1 MDTNYEL
8 SLCFLFIILII
19 LYFYI
24 KTQPVIEGMK
34 KKKAKNPMAG
44 LLKKAMSGI
53 TKGISKMFKPITK
66 LLTSITKMF
75 KPITD
80 SIKKMKDFFKCLGK
94 YNADWINL
102 IKNSIKCGI
111 GYLNPL
117 CYPFHLLKL
126 IGGILYG
133 FGFIVALVFGK
144 KKSYDQFI
152 VSMQNKL
159 WSILPTSLQSS
170 YNKCYKCKSMKIP
183 EFCGKKKS
191 AAKKSKTIK
200 NVINKYIE
208 PKDETSQ
215 ITYAL
220 SIIPLLFGIY
230 LLFYTNEHLGSNV
243 KEGNSVSSLIR
254 A

>member
-19 LYFYI
+19 IYFYI

-34 KKKAKNPMAG
+34 KKKKPQDPMAK
-44 LLKKAMSGI
+44 LLKKSMSGL
-53 TKGISKMFKPITK
+53 TKGIK
-66 LLTSITKMF
+66 KMF

-80 SIKKMKDFFKCLGK
+80 SIKKMKEFFKCLGK
-94 YNADWINL
+94 YNADWIKL
-102 IKNSIKCGI
+102 IKNSIDCGI

-133 FGFIVALVFGK
+133 FGFLVALVFGK
-144 KKSYDQFI
+144 KKTYDQFI
-152 VSMQNKL
+152 VSMQKKL
-159 WSILPTSLQSS
+159 WSMLPSSVQSS

-183 EFCGKKKS
+183 EFCGKKS

-200 NVINKYIE
+200 NFINKSL
-208 PKDETSQ
+208 KFSG
-215 ITYAL
+215 L
-220 SIIPLLFGIY
+220 SRIC
-230 LLFYTNEHLGSNV
+230 NESNT
-243 KEGNSVSSLIR
+243 K
-254 A
+254 

>member
-19 LYFYI
+19 IYFYI
-24 KTQPVIEGMK
+24 KTQPVIEGLK
-34 KKKAKNPMAG
+34 KKKKPQDPMAK
-44 LLKKAMSGI
+44 LLKKSMSGL
-53 TKGISKMFKPITK
+53 TKGIKKMFKPITK

-80 SIKKMKDFFKCLGK
+80 SIKQMKDFFKCLGK
-94 YNADWINL
+94 YNADWIKL
-102 IKNSIKCGI
+102 IKNSIDCGI

-117 CYPFHLLKL
+117 CYHFHLLKI

-133 FGFIVALVFGK
+133 FGFLVALVFGK

-152 VSMQNKL
+152 VSMQKNL
-159 WSILPTSLQSS
+159 WSMLSSSVQSS

-183 EFCGKKKS
+183 EFCGKKS

-200 NVINKYIE
+200 NFINKYIE
-208 PKDETSQ
+208 PKDEASK
-215 ITYAL
+215 ITYVL
-220 SIIPLLFGIY
+220 SIIPLLFGFY
-230 LLFYTNEHLGSNV
+230 FLFYTNQHLGSNV
-243 KEGNSVSSLIR
+243 KEEN
-254 A
+254 